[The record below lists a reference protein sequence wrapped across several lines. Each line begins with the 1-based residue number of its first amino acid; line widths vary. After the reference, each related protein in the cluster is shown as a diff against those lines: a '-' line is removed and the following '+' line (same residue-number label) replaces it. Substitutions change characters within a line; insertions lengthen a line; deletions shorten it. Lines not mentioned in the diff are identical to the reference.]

1 MTEEEFKEKMKNLN
15 SEFSALNAEAA
26 ELAKQIELNLKE
38 LWGE

>member
-1 MTEEEFKEKMKNLN
+1 MKDLY

-26 ELAKQIELNLKE
+26 GLAKHIELNLKE